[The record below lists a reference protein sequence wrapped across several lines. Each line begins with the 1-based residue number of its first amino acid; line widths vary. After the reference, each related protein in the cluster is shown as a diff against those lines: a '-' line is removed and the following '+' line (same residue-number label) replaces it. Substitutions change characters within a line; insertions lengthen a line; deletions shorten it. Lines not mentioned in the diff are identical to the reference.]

1 VVARQAVHDG
11 LVERVAHVQ
20 RAGHVGGRQLNGKC
34 GGVSRRCACATEAC
48 NAITAFFPLWAPMGF
63 KGGGLERF
71 GQALK
76 AGLFDGEG
84 GRVAHGKGFRQ
95 KKNGKHQGCRCGRNR
110 RYDILPRVAVAKVLS
125 GTL

>member
-1 VVARQAVHDG
+1 
-11 LVERVAHVQ
+11 
-20 RAGHVGGRQLNGKC
+20 
-34 GGVSRRCACATEAC
+34 
-48 NAITAFFPLWAPMGF
+48 MGF

-95 KKNGKHQGCRCGRNR
+95 KKNGSTGQPL
-110 RYDILPRVAVAKVLS
+110 DAVRGDRSFYLGA
-125 GTL
+125 G